1 MPAMLS
7 EMLPLLVSVTVLAE
21 LEWPTLIVPKL
32 KDAGEAVA
40 VVIPF
45 PVKLT
50 VCGLFEAPSV
60 KVRVPLIVPPTVGVK
75 VTPTVQLAP
84 APRLEPQVLFEIA
97 KPADAAILVIEMAV
111 EPLVRV
117 TV

>member
-1 MPAMLS
+1 MLEMLS
-7 EMLPLLVSVTVLAE
+7 EMLPLLVSVTVLAA
-21 LEWPTLIVPKL
+21 LEWPTRTVPKL
-32 KDAGEAVA
+32 NDAGEAVA
-40 VVIPF
+40 VVIPL

-60 KVRVPLIVPPTVGVK
+60 NVRVPFIVPPTVGVN

-84 APRLEPQVLFEIA
+84 APRLEPQVLLEIA

-117 TV
+117 TL